1 MPTVFVRHKVRDY
14 DAWRPIYDGTI
25 GMRQEAD
32 LRDLGVFRDA
42 EDPNMILMM
51 WETDNLDGFNAMLG
65 SPDLKAVMEDAGVIS
80 EPKAWIAG

>member
-14 DAWRPIYDGTI
+14 DAWRPKYDGDI
-25 GMRQEAD
+25 GRRQEAG
-32 LRDLGVFRDA
+32 LRDLGLFRDA